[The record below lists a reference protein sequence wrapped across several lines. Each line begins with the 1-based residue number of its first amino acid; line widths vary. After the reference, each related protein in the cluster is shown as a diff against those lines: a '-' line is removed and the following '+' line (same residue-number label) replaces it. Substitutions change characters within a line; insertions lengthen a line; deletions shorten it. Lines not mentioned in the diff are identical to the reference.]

1 MPNTDCFIL
10 TNHFALK
17 LTPPP
22 FTDEE
27 TEAQRGKAM
36 CPRQLSGSPEARGM
50 QPPKSLV
57 RAPSPA
63 PPSPASPFPVAPMSL
78 HPAPPQLAQSL
89 PTKLWIYQ
97 ISKLEKR
104 CGFHLAHIEL
114 WGRKKKKTSRNPHR
128 EGGVRQQRHVF

>member
-1 MPNTDCFIL
+1 MPQAAL
-10 TNHFALK
+10 AALK
-17 LTPPP
+17 H
-22 FTDEE
+22 E
-27 TEAQRGKAM
+27 R
-36 CPRQLSGSPEARGM
+36 M
-50 QPPKSLV
+50 QPPKWLV
-57 RAPSPA
+57 TEAAPSPA

-114 WGRKKKKTSRNPHR
+114 LGRKKKTFRNPHR
-128 EGGVRQQRHVF
+128 EGVSVNRGMSSN